1 MTSARGQANQ
11 KLYLA
16 RILLSAW
23 REALA
28 AQQLPVQV
36 LAQAFLP
43 AIRQHLGD
51 AYGWFL
57 LEVSGSDA
65 AAQPLPRNCGDLP
78 APAEGKVVAGE
89 IREFEN
95 LENTGWL
102 ATMLQA
108 DDDISLPAIR
118 SPGNLANAT
127 PQLLGPDD
135 AEAWLDKL
143 AALFERMSESLDE
156 Y

>member
-23 REALA
+23 REAIA
-28 AQQLPVQV
+28 AQQLPAQV
-36 LAQAFLP
+36 LTQAFLP

-57 LEVSGSDA
+57 LEVSGGDA
-65 AAQPLPRNCGDLP
+65 AAQALPRNCGDLP
-78 APAEGKVVAGE
+78 APAEGQVVAGE
-89 IREFEN
+89 IREFQQ
-95 LENTGWL
+95 LETTGWL

-108 DDDISLPAIR
+108 EDAVSLPGTR
-118 SPGNLANAT
+118 SPGNLASAT
-127 PQLLGPDD
+127 PHLLGPDD
-135 AEAWLDKL
+135 AETWLDNL
-143 AALFERMSESLDE
+143 AVLFERMSESLDE

>member
-1 MTSARGQANQ
+1 MSSARGQANQ

-16 RILLSAW
+16 RILLTAW
-23 REALA
+23 RDALA

-36 LAQAFLP
+36 LTEAFLP

-65 AAQPLPRNCGDLP
+65 VGQPLPHNCGDLP

-89 IREFEN
+89 IREFQQ
-95 LENTGWL
+95 LETTGWL
-102 ATMLQA
+102 ATMLQT
-108 DDDISLPAIR
+108 DDAVSLPATR
-118 SPGNLANAT
+118 SPGNLASAAPN
-127 PQLLGPDD
+127 LIGPDD
-135 AEAWLDKL
+135 AEAWLENL
-143 AALFERMSESLDE
+143 AVLFGRMSESLDE